1 MNDVNAVIG
10 QNNYPHSLTNV
21 EKHRENGQYFNTTLQ
36 NIPGITLLEQ
46 KDDRTSS
53 YWLYT
58 LRVENRNDF
67 TNKMKEH
74 GITTSLVHDRN
85 DKHPCLKEYACSL
98 PGTDTICQ
106 DMICIPCGW
115 WVTNEDREYITECIK
130 GGW

>member
-21 EKHRENGQYFNTTLQ
+21 EKHRENGQYFNTTLK

-74 GITTSLVHDRN
+74 GITTSRVHDRN
-85 DKHPCLKEYACSL
+85 DKHPCVKEYACSL

-130 GGW
+130 EGW